1 MPPVCFFAFLVVC
14 LPFGVVLFSFVFFVL
29 AVTSIFYELIKD
41 MFPPVVCLTK
51 LNVTRY
57 WLKRYGHKR
66 PGAWK
71 LFQWIWLRPASVTFM
86 YLCIYSHTFTY
97 QYIYMSIY
105 PLLGTYTDTHTCID
119 TQIHHVIK
127 CFKERRGCS
136 VSNCWTLKWGRPGIQ
151 VVHRCLYLLSG
162 WFPKYVDQSGA
173 PNQQGLFRGLAVTW
187 RQAHVLAEAQTLL
200 TAARHGLAMILWT
213 RSVWNSVLTW
223 SCCEISELLYGG
235 DLLKVG
241 KQLES
246 TYFGVWWTTRVWLQ
260 YLHIFSR
267 WGSGKSMFRFIFLEK
282 NVRKEESKFFSA
294 TKKAN

>member
-1 MPPVCFFAFLVVC
+1 MATSVR
-14 LPFGVVLFSFVFFVL
+14 VLGSFSSGFDWDL
-29 AVTSIFYELIKD
+29 
-41 MFPPVVCLTK
+41 
-51 LNVTRY
+51 
-57 WLKRYGHKR
+57 H
-66 PGAWK
+66 
-71 LFQWIWLRPASVTFM
+71 WLRLCVCVYTVTHF
-86 YLCIYSHTFTY
+86 HTNISICL
-97 QYIYMSIY
+97 YIYTFRY
-105 PLLGTYTDTHTCID
+105 
-119 TQIHHVIK
+119 IHR
-127 CFKERRGCS
+127 CC
-136 VSNCWTLKWGRPGIQ
+136 PGIQ

-260 YLHIFSR
+260 YFHIFSR
-267 WGSGKSMFRFIFLEK
+267 WGSGKSMFRFI
-282 NVRKEESKFFSA
+282 
-294 TKKAN
+294 